1 MKARPSLVKTRF
13 QGSWGQIT
21 LGPAQVVLTTSWVR
35 PFCLFF
41 DRIFDA
47 RYSSGKGMNTFRI
60 AFMMERISPLSSG
73 LTGSFDS
80 TYLNGLKTI
89 VSYVTGKGGYAV
101 LDPHNY
107 ARYNGAVITDTSAY
121 VDRFSNGRT
130 IH

>member
-1 MKARPSLVKTRF
+1 
-13 QGSWGQIT
+13 
-21 LGPAQVVLTTSWVR
+21 
-35 PFCLFF
+35 
-41 DRIFDA
+41 
-47 RYSSGKGMNTFRI
+47 MNTFRI

-73 LTGSFDS
+73 LTGPFDS